1 MSVHVM
7 MKKVYKEEVQ
17 QMKKNMI
24 FILLMFVAISVAA
37 CSHSEQQGR
46 EHGEKAPSELKQK
59 QLKQTITL
67 AAIGDILIHESVY
80 ETAREKKEYNFIPYF
95 QYVKPYL
102 QKVDIGFANQESMIG
117 GSEIGLSTYPAFN
130 SPHEVGD
137 ALKDVGIDIVSMANN
152 HTLDRGE
159 KAILHAIRH
168 WEKIGMMYVGS
179 YKSQEDRDNL
189 RVIETPEGIS
199 VAFLAYT
206 YGTNGIPVPTGKD
219 YLVNLIQKDVIERDI
234 KEAKE
239 KADVVVV
246 SYHFGIE
253 YERMPS
259 EEQRD
264 LVQFAADQGARL
276 VLGHHPH
283 VLQPIEWVEGKDGH
297 QTLAIYSLGNFLSG
311 QIGLERQIGGIFQCE
326 ITKTFEKDA
335 SHKIEIHSPAF
346 MPTFVHVN
354 EWKPRPM
361 FQLTDDDLPQ
371 ARQHY
376 EEVKQHMNQF
386 VPDLQFIEE

>member
-1 MSVHVM
+1 
-7 MKKVYKEEVQ
+7 MKRKVIIVLS
-17 QMKKNMI
+17 
-24 FILLMFVAISVAA
+24 FLFVAYITMA
-37 CSHSEQQGR
+37 CSQTERYGVNHVER
-46 EHGEKAPSELKQK
+46 TMPEHRTKQM
-59 QLKQTITL
+59 KQTITI
-67 AAIGDILIHESVY
+67 AAIGDVLLHDRVY
-80 ETAREKKEYNFIPYF
+80 ETAQEQNGKYNFIPYF
-95 QYVKPYL
+95 QHVKPYL
-102 QKVDIGFANQESMIG
+102 EKADIAFANQESMIG
-117 GSEIGLSTYPAFN
+117 GTEIGLSTYPAFN

-137 ALKDVGIDIVSMANN
+137 ALKDAGIDIVSMANN

-159 KAILHAIRH
+159 IAIQSAIRH
-168 WEKIGMMYVGS
+168 WETIGMMYVGS
-179 YKSQEDRDNL
+179 YKSKKDREQL

-219 YLVNLIQKDVIERDI
+219 
-234 KEAKE
+234 
-239 KADVVVV
+239 

-259 EEQRD
+259 EEQRE
-264 LVQFAADQGARL
+264 LVQLAANYGAHL

-283 VLQPIEWVEGKDGH
+283 VLQPIEWIEGRDG
-297 QTLAIYSLGNFLSG
+297 QRTLAIYSLGNFLSG

-326 ITKTFEKDA
+326 ITKTFEKDGT
-335 SHKIEIHSPAF
+335 KTFEIHSPAF

-371 ARQHY
+371 ARSYY
-376 EEVKQHMNQF
+376 EGVKQHMNQF
-386 VPDLQFIEE
+386 VPDLQFIEKVAK